1 MNKSLLYLSLA
12 ALLLGACARE
22 PKSGVND
29 AAKRYL
35 DAWLQLN
42 YPDAQQTPLGAFVV
56 SETTG
61 VGVEAGS
68 YEQNPYVRVNYSIAN
83 LGGTVA
89 YTTDEQL
96 SKQLGT
102 YKDENF
108 YGPIVWTRKG
118 HSLVAGLEEA
128 ISGMRTGGTRTV
140 VIPGWLLGTDKTTG
154 APVLYDT
161 AEQYFEKVSGNSPL
175 VYSIQLVDIIP
186 DIKKWEADSVAGYIT
201 RHYPDMSVSDS
212 LKFGFYYHRTAAPSS
227 ERKFPADTAIYINYT
242 GRRLDGVVF
251 DTNIADT
258 ARYYGLYSSRR
269 TYAPVKISWYG
280 SDGKYS
286 DIKMSAS
293 EGSTGTSVVDGF
305 AYALDQMHPHEQGT
319 AIFYSGW
326 GYGAVG
332 PSNSIPSY
340 SPLRF
345 DFQIVDKP

>member
-1 MNKSLLYLSLA
+1 MKKTLLYLSLA
-12 ALLLGACARE
+12 ALLLSACARE
-22 PKSGVND
+22 PKTGVND

-42 YPDAQQTPLGAFVV
+42 HPDAQQTPLGAFIL
-56 SETTG
+56 SETPGSG
-61 VGVEAGS
+61 VVVGS
-68 YEQNPYVRVNYSIAN
+68 YEQNPFVRVRYTIAGLDGSI
-83 LGGTVA
+83 A

-96 SKQLGT
+96 ALQLGT
-102 YKDENF
+102 YKEENF
-108 YGPIVWTRKG
+108 YGPIVWTRKD
-118 HSLVAGLEEA
+118 HALVAGLEEA
-128 ISGMRTGGTRTV
+128 ISGMRVGGTRSV
-140 VIPGWLLGTDKTTG
+140 LLPGWLMGADQMTGT
-154 APVLYDT
+154 PILYDT
-161 AEQYFEKVSGNSPL
+161 AEQYFEKVSGNSPI
-175 VYSIQLVDIIP
+175 VYSIQLVDIIS
-186 DIKKWEADSVAGYIT
+186 DIKKWEADSVASYIT

-258 ARYYGLYSSRR
+258 ARYYGLYSSKR

-293 EGSTGTSVVDGF
+293 EGSTGTSVADGF